1 MSKPKW
7 KKKKKEEEEEEERKE
22 KKRCI
27 MSLSE
32 NRSVDETPQQRVQGG
47 CRQRT
52 MAIPQNENW

>member
-1 MSKPKW
+1 M
-7 KKKKKEEEEEEERKE
+7 KKKKINKEEEEEERKE

-47 CRQRT
+47 CRRRT
-52 MAIPQNENW
+52 MAIPQNEN